1 MNENEKE
8 ILERADELEDIYDE
22 SLEEA
27 KKDDVINEEANEVED
42 IVVEDIVEEDDSN
55 SEDVLK
61 ARISELENEV
71 ARAHADAQNTMRK
84 AKIDMDI
91 QVNRKVSNIVEHI
104 LPALDNFERALNVK
118 SDDANLN
125 NFLKGFEMIYQQLY
139 SALEGEGIKR
149 IEAVGQDFNPEFHQ
163 AVSTVKDENF
173 ESGKVVEELAK
184 GYTFKD
190 KVLRHTLVKVNE

>member
-8 ILERADELEDIYDE
+8 ILERADEVEDIYDE

-27 KKDDVINEEANEVED
+27 RKDDVLNEEANEVED
-42 IVVEDIVEEDDSN
+42 IVVEDDSN

-71 ARAHADAQNTMRK
+71 ARAHADAQNYVRK
-84 AKIDMDI
+84 AKIDADN

-173 ESGKVVEELAK
+173 ESGKVVEELQK